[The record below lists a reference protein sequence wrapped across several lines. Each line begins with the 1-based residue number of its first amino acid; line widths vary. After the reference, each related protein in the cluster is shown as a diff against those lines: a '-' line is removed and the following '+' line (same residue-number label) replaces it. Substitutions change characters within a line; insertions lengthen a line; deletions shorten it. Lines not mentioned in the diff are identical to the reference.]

1 MSTVLETSTVAPA
14 AKAVAE
20 AAPPPVRPQSPWT
33 RIRQQFCG
41 SKVALAAFGLFALLV
56 LVACLA
62 PVISPQNPYDLGT
75 VSIIDSE
82 LPPWTRSEATGAL
95 HVLGTD
101 GAGRDLLSA
110 IFYGLRISVAVGL
123 LSAFAALC
131 IGTTVGLAAAY
142 FGGRVDA
149 FLMRIVDLQLS
160 LPAILI
166 ALMLLAS
173 LGQGVDKTLLALI
186 IVQWAYYA
194 RNVRGSA
201 LVERQKEYVEAAMG
215 QGLPPRRIMFR
226 HVLPNCTGP
235 LIVTATLQ
243 TAHAISLEATM
254 SYLGIGL
261 PQTEPSLGLL
271 IANGFEYMLTNKY
284 WISVYPGIALVLLVG
299 SINLVGDRL
308 RVVFNPKLD
317 VN

>member
-1 MSTVLETSTVAPA
+1 VD
-14 AKAVAE
+14 AE
-20 AAPPPVRPQSPWT
+20 
-33 RIRQQFCG
+33 
-41 SKVALAAFGLFALLV
+41 
-56 LVACLA
+56 LA
-62 PVISPQNPYDLGT
+62 PGA
-75 VSIIDSE
+75 
-82 LPPWTRSEATGAL
+82 RSEASGML

-110 IFYGLRISVAVGL
+110 IFYGLRISMAVGL
-123 LSAFAALC
+123 LSAMAALC
-131 IGTTVGLAAAY
+131 IGTTAGLAAAY

-149 FLMRIVDLQLS
+149 FLMRVVDLQLS
-160 LPAILI
+160 LPAILV
-166 ALMLLAS
+166 ALVLLAS

-194 RNVRGSA
+194 RNVRGAA
-201 LVERQKEYVEAAMG
+201 LVEQQKEYVEAAMG
-215 QGLPPRRIMFR
+215 QGLPAGRIMFR
-226 HVLPNCTGP
+226 HVLPNCMGT
-235 LIVTATLQ
+235 LIVTGTLQ

-254 SYLGIGL
+254 SFLGIGL

-299 SINLVGDRL
+299 SINLIGDRL

-317 VN
+317 QV